1 MIRSAMKARHRHLR
15 RKVFCRAVRCRYGRY
30 IIRLRREVFTVTTG
44 RQNIPG
50 IAGGGRMATINDVCD
65 YIISKVAQDGLS
77 LLKLQ
82 KLLYYCQ
89 AWHLAFDKGQLFR
102 GRFQAWVHGPVNREI
117 YDRFKDKK
125 ALYDAVS
132 DDDIRADFS
141 YENITVEQR
150 AHIDAVLNVYCKFTG
165 DQLEAMTH
173 EEEPWITA
181 RCGIPLHQR
190 CENNIDEELMGGYY
204 KSRLAQDK

>member
-1 MIRSAMKARHRHLR
+1 MIRSAIKRRHRHQK
-15 RKVFCRAVRCRYGRY
+15 RKTYCRAVAGARCRY
-30 IIRLRREVFTVTTG
+30 ITELCKEVFPATSG
-44 RQNIPG
+44 KKKPPRRMEGQE
-50 IAGGGRMATINDVCD
+50 MATLNDVCD
-65 YIISKVAQDGLS
+65 YIISKTAQDGLS

-89 AWHLAFDKGQLFR
+89 AWHLAFDKGPLFQ

-117 YDRFKDKK
+117 YDRFRDAKG
-125 ALYDAVS
+125 LYDSVS
-132 DDDIRADFS
+132 SDDIRADFS
-141 YENITVEQR
+141 YETISVEQR
-150 AHIDAVLNVYCKFTG
+150 AHIDAVLDVYCKFTG

-190 CENNIDEELMGGYY
+190 CENQIDEELMKACY
-204 KSRLAQDK
+204 KSRLPQNE